1 MSQIS
6 WSKLELKKASTVRKE
21 IQDAIKIFDAAVAE
35 KDLDL
40 VESIRSQF
48 EARIEELEEFF
59 TDNDDDD
66 RAVLFKK
73 QEAELRKTLQTSAPM
88 AKPTPTKSST
98 GLMQSTLD
106 GGGGFGPTHYESP
119 TVKTPA
125 VGMGR
130 DVTPQKASWNSGT
143 SLNSSRIVP
152 GGSKGS
158 SSKKKK
164 TPTKP
169 LYSWEKGPTSP
180 KNLDRQPISS
190 DHGEFIPSIE
200 DGFYEKRNATPSSTK
215 FIDFQVV
222 MTAENYE
229 EMMKRRRRQ
238 KADLRHSARFAKQKI
253 VETPYLNASTPYVD
267 QKSITGALYRGQSL
281 V

>member
-21 IQDAIKIFDAAVAE
+21 IQDAIKIFDAALSS
-35 KDLDL
+35 KDQDMID
-40 VESIRSQF
+40 SIRSQF
-48 EARIEELEEFF
+48 ELRIEELEEFF

-73 QEAELRKTLQTSAPM
+73 QEAELRKALQKAPTSAPM
-88 AKPTPTKSST
+88 HKPTPTKSSNA
-98 GLMQSTLD
+98 LMQS
-106 GGGGFGPTHYESP
+106 THYESP
-119 TVKTPA
+119 TIKTPA
-125 VGMGR
+125 PGFGK
-130 DVTPQKASWNSGT
+130 DITPQKASWNSGT
-143 SLNSSRIVP
+143 SLNSSRMVP
-152 GGSKGS
+152 GGSS
-158 SSKKKK
+158 TKKKK

-180 KNLDRQPISS
+180 KNLDRTPISS

-215 FIDFQVV
+215 FIDFQLI

-229 EMMKRRRRQ
+229 EMMKRRRKQ
-238 KADLRHSARFAKQKI
+238 KADLRHTARFANKK
-253 VETPYLNASTPYVD
+253 VAETPYLNASTPYVD
-267 QKSITGALYRGQSL
+267 QKAITGALYRGQSL